1 MNVIGFVARVT
12 CEACGGKG
20 RVPGGQTE
28 YGELVS
34 CVSCHGRGSRDYE
47 MPLQDFVSMI
57 QEFLYLM
64 PPIAPPTTSKETK

>member
-12 CEACGGKG
+12 CGRCQGRRHPEGDPLRECVTCKG
-20 RVPGGQTE
+20 RGTT
-28 YGELVS
+28 
-34 CVSCHGRGSRDYE
+34 DYE